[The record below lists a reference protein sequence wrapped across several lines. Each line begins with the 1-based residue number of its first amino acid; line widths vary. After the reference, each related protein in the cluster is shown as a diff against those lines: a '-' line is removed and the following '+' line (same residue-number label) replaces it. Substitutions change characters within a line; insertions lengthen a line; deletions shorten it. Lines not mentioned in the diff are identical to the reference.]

1 MNRRDKHAKTS
12 RAAPEIMPRPPALP
26 EMSDEAA
33 AQIQQLLC
41 DWLLWFSAAYGEQIR
56 RCNEPWAAPRREPPS
71 PHRID
76 DPF

>member
-1 MNRRDKHAKTS
+1 MNSRDKRAKAS
-12 RAAPEIMPRPPALP
+12 RAAPKIMPRPPPLP

-41 DWLLWFSAAYGEQIR
+41 DWLLWFSAAYSEQIR
-56 RCNEPWAAPRREPPS
+56 RCNEPWAAPPP